1 MKVLKI
7 IGILV
12 IILIVAV
19 FAIIL
24 NLDKIVKT
32 GINTVVPQVTK
43 CEAYVEDVN
52 FNVFGG
58 KFEIKNLVIKNPEGY
73 KTDHAFALGH
83 IFVNVKMGSLM
94 SDVIEID
101 QVLIDAPEITYEV
114 GLGNSNLNTI
124 LENVN
129 SSLPESDDK
138 EKKEE
143 PQKEEKKEGKKVIV
157 NLIKVTNGKIG
168 ISAKIAG
175 GMEAPIV
182 LPDLEIKDLGKKEG
196 GISMVQAAAITLK
209 TTLLSIFDVL
219 KNSGKLLLDGAKA
232 IGEGITEGIKSIG
245 EGAKDSIKSL
255 GDGAK
260 DSIKSLGDSAKSLG
274 DSAKDIKDN
283 VKDNVKNAAEG
294 LKNLIPGKK

>member
-1 MKVLKI
+1 MKALKI

-12 IILIVAV
+12 VVLIIAL

-24 NLDKIVKT
+24 NLGKIVKT

-43 CEAYVEDVN
+43 CEAHVDDVN

-129 SSLPESDDK
+129 SSLPYSD
-138 EKKEE
+138 EAKKED
-143 PQKEEKKEGKKVIV
+143 KEEKKEGGKKVVV
-157 NLIKVTNGKIG
+157 NLVKVTNGKIG
-168 ISAKIAG
+168 VSAKIAG

-182 LPDLEIKDLGKKEG
+182 LPDIEIKDLGKKEG

-219 KNSGKLLLDGAKA
+219 KSSGKLLLDGAKA
-232 IGEGITEGIKSIG
+232 IGEGIVDGV
-245 EGAKDSIKSL
+245 KSL

-260 DSIKSLGDSAKSLG
+260 DSIKSLGDSAKDGVKSLEDGAKSLG
-274 DSAKDIKDN
+274 DSAKELKDN

>member
-1 MKVLKI
+1 MKALKI
-7 IGILV
+7 IGI
-12 IILIVAV
+12 IIVVLIIAV

-24 NLDKIVKT
+24 NLGKIVKT

-43 CEAYVEDVN
+43 CEAHVDDVN

-124 LENVN
+124 LDNVN
-129 SSLPESDDK
+129 SSLPSSDE

-143 PQKEEKKEGKKVIV
+143 KEEKKEGGKKVVV
-157 NLIKVTNGKIG
+157 NLVKVTNGKIG
-168 ISAKIAG
+168 VSAKIAG

-182 LPDLEIKDLGKKEG
+182 LPDIEIKDLGKKEG
-196 GISMVQAAAITLK
+196 GISMVQAAAVTLK

-219 KNSGKLLLDGAKA
+219 KSSGKLLLDGAKA
-232 IGEGITEGIKSIG
+232 IGEGIVDGV
-245 EGAKDSIKSL
+245 KSL

>member
-1 MKVLKI
+1 MKALKI
-7 IGILV
+7 IGI
-12 IILIVAV
+12 IIVVLIIAV

-24 NLDKIVKT
+24 NLGKIVKT

-43 CEAYVEDVN
+43 CEAHVDDVN

-83 IFVNVKMGSLM
+83 IFVNVNMGSLM

-129 SSLPESDDK
+129 SSLPSSDE

-143 PQKEEKKEGKKVIV
+143 KEEKKEGGKKVVV
-157 NLIKVTNGKIG
+157 NLVKVTNGKIG
-168 ISAKIAG
+168 VSAKIAG

-182 LPDLEIKDLGKKEG
+182 LPDIEIKDLGKKEG

-219 KNSGKLLLDGAKA
+219 KSSGKLLLDGAKA
-232 IGEGITEGIKSIG
+232 IGEGIVDGV
-245 EGAKDSIKSL
+245 KSL

-260 DSIKSLGDSAKSLG
+260 DSIKSLGDSAKEGVKSLEDGAKSLG
-274 DSAKDIKDN
+274 DSAKELKDN

>member
-1 MKVLKI
+1 MKALKI
-7 IGILV
+7 IGIIV
-12 IILIVAV
+12 VILIIAL

-24 NLDKIVKT
+24 NLGKIVKT

-43 CEAYVEDVN
+43 CEAHVDDVN

-129 SSLPESDDK
+129 SSLPSSDE

-143 PQKEEKKEGKKVIV
+143 KEEKKEGGKKVVV
-157 NLIKVTNGKIG
+157 NLVKVTNGKIG
-168 ISAKIAG
+168 VSAKIAG

-182 LPDLEIKDLGKKEG
+182 LPDIEIKDLGKKEG

-219 KNSGKLLLDGAKA
+219 KSSGKLLLDGAKA
-232 IGEGITEGIKSIG
+232 IGEGIVDGV
-245 EGAKDSIKSL
+245 KSL

-260 DSIKSLGDSAKSLG
+260 DSIKSLGDSAKEGVKSLEDGAKSLG

>member
-1 MKVLKI
+1 MKALKI
-7 IGILV
+7 IGIIV
-12 IILIVAV
+12 VILIIAV

-24 NLDKIVKT
+24 NLGKIVKT

-43 CEAYVEDVN
+43 CEAHVDDVN

-73 KTDHAFALGH
+73 KTDQAFSLGH
-83 IFVNVKMGSLM
+83 IFVNVKMGSLL

-129 SSLPESDDK
+129 SALPSSDE

-143 PQKEEKKEGKKVIV
+143 KEEKKEGGKKVVI
-157 NLIKVTNGKIG
+157 NLVKVTNGRIG
-168 ISAKIAG
+168 VSAKIAG
-175 GMEAPIV
+175 GVEAPIV
-182 LPDLEIKDLGKKEG
+182 LPDIEIKDLGKKEG

-219 KNSGKLLLDGAKA
+219 KSSGKLLLDGAKA
-232 IGEGITEGIKSIG
+232 IGEGITEGIKSLG
-245 EGAKDSIKSL
+245 DSAKDGVKSLGDSAKDGVKSL
-255 GDGAK
+255 GDG
-260 DSIKSLGDSAKSLG
+260 AKSLG

-283 VKDNVKNAAEG
+283 VKDIGKNAAEG

>member
-1 MKVLKI
+1 M
-7 IGILV
+7 
-12 IILIVAV
+12 

-24 NLDKIVKT
+24 NLGKIVKT

-43 CEAYVEDVN
+43 CEAHVEDVN

-83 IFVNVKMGSLM
+83 IFVNVNMGSLM

-129 SSLPESDDK
+129 SSLPSSDE

-143 PQKEEKKEGKKVIV
+143 KEEKKEGGKKVVV
-157 NLIKVTNGKIG
+157 NLVKVTNGKIG
-168 ISAKIAG
+168 VSAKIAG

-182 LPDLEIKDLGKKEG
+182 LPDIEIKDLGKKEG

-219 KNSGKLLLDGAKA
+219 KSSGKLLLDGAKA
-232 IGEGITEGIKSIG
+232 IGEGIVDGV
-245 EGAKDSIKSL
+245 KSL

-260 DSIKSLGDSAKSLG
+260 DSIKSLGDSAKEGVKSLEDGAKSLG
-274 DSAKDIKDN
+274 DSAKELKDN

>member
-1 MKVLKI
+1 MKALKI
-7 IGILV
+7 IGIIV
-12 IILIVAV
+12 VILIIAV

-24 NLDKIVKT
+24 NLGKIVKT

-43 CEAYVEDVN
+43 CEAHVDDVN

-73 KTDHAFALGH
+73 KTDQAFSLGH

-129 SSLPESDDK
+129 SALPSSDGE

-143 PQKEEKKEGKKVIV
+143 KEEKKEGGKKVVI
-157 NLIKVTNGKIG
+157 NLVKVTNGRIG
-168 ISAKIAG
+168 VSAKIAG

-182 LPDLEIKDLGKKEG
+182 LPDIEIKDLGKKEG

-219 KNSGKLLLDGAKA
+219 KSSGKLLLDGAKA
-232 IGEGITEGIKSIG
+232 IGEGITEGIKSLG
-245 EGAKDSIKSL
+245 DGAKEGVKSL
-255 GDGAK
+255 GDG
-260 DSIKSLGDSAKSLG
+260 AKSLG

-283 VKDNVKNAAEG
+283 VKDIGKNAAEG

>member
-1 MKVLKI
+1 MKALKI
-7 IGILV
+7 IGIIV
-12 IILIVAV
+12 VILIIAV

-24 NLDKIVKT
+24 NLGKIVKT

-43 CEAYVEDVN
+43 CEAHVDDVN

-73 KTDHAFALGH
+73 KTDQAFSLGH
-83 IFVNVKMGSLM
+83 IFVNVKMGSLL

-129 SSLPESDDK
+129 SALPSSDE

-143 PQKEEKKEGKKVIV
+143 KEEKKEGGKKVVI
-157 NLIKVTNGKIG
+157 NLVKVTNGKIG
-168 ISAKIAG
+168 VSAKIAG

-182 LPDLEIKDLGKKEG
+182 LPDIEIKDLGKKEG

-219 KNSGKLLLDGAKA
+219 KSSGKLLLDGAKA
-232 IGEGITEGIKSIG
+232 IGEGITEGIKSLG
-245 EGAKDSIKSL
+245 DGAKEGVKSL
-255 GDGAK
+255 GDG
-260 DSIKSLGDSAKSLG
+260 
-274 DSAKDIKDN
+274 AKDIKDN
-283 VKDNVKNAAEG
+283 VKDIGKSAAEG

>member
-1 MKVLKI
+1 MKALKI
-7 IGILV
+7 IGI
-12 IILIVAV
+12 IIVVLIIAL

-24 NLDKIVKT
+24 NLGKIVKT

-43 CEAYVEDVN
+43 CEAHVDDVN

-83 IFVNVKMGSLM
+83 IFVNVNMGSLM

-129 SSLPESDDK
+129 SSLPASDE

-143 PQKEEKKEGKKVIV
+143 KEEKKEGGKKVVI
-157 NLIKVTNGKIG
+157 NLVKVTNGKIG
-168 ISAKIAG
+168 VSAKIAG

-182 LPDLEIKDLGKKEG
+182 LPDIEIKDLGKKEG

-219 KNSGKLLLDGAKA
+219 KSSGKLLLDGAKA
-232 IGEGITEGIKSIG
+232 IGEGIVDGV
-245 EGAKDSIKSL
+245 KSL

-260 DSIKSLGDSAKSLG
+260 DSNKSLGDSAKEGVKSLEDGAKSLG
-274 DSAKDIKDN
+274 DSAKELKDN

>member
-1 MKVLKI
+1 MKALKI
-7 IGILV
+7 IGILIV
-12 IILIVAV
+12 VLIIAL

-24 NLDKIVKT
+24 NLGKIVKT

-43 CEAYVEDVN
+43 CEAHVDDVN

-83 IFVNVKMGSLM
+83 IFVNVNMGSLM

-129 SSLPESDDK
+129 SSLPSSDE

-143 PQKEEKKEGKKVIV
+143 KEEKKEGGKKVVV
-157 NLIKVTNGKIG
+157 NLVKVTNGKIG
-168 ISAKIAG
+168 VSAKIAG

-182 LPDLEIKDLGKKEG
+182 LPDIEIKDLGKKEG
-196 GISMVQAAAITLK
+196 GISMVQAAAVTLK

-219 KNSGKLLLDGAKA
+219 KSSGKLLLDGAKA
-232 IGEGITEGIKSIG
+232 IGEGIVDGV
-245 EGAKDSIKSL
+245 KSL

-260 DSIKSLGDSAKSLG
+260 DSIKSLGDSAKEGVKSLEDGAKSLG
-274 DSAKDIKDN
+274 DSAKELKDN

>member
-1 MKVLKI
+1 MKALKI
-7 IGILV
+7 IGI
-12 IILIVAV
+12 IIVVLIIAV

-24 NLDKIVKT
+24 NLGKIVKT

-43 CEAYVEDVN
+43 CEAHVDDVN

-83 IFVNVKMGSLM
+83 IFVNVNMGSLM

-129 SSLPESDDK
+129 SSLPSSDE

-143 PQKEEKKEGKKVIV
+143 KEEKKEGGKKVVV
-157 NLIKVTNGKIG
+157 NLVKVTNGKIG
-168 ISAKIAG
+168 VSAKIAG

-182 LPDLEIKDLGKKEG
+182 LPDIEIKDLGKKEG

-219 KNSGKLLLDGAKA
+219 KSSGKLLLDGAKA
-232 IGEGITEGIKSIG
+232 IGEGIVDGV
-245 EGAKDSIKSL
+245 KSL

-260 DSIKSLGDSAKSLG
+260 DSIKSLGDSAKEGVKSLEDGAKSLG

>member
-1 MKVLKI
+1 MKALKI
-7 IGILV
+7 IGILIV
-12 IILIVAV
+12 VLIIAL

-24 NLDKIVKT
+24 NLGKIVKT

-43 CEAYVEDVN
+43 CEAHVDDVN

-83 IFVNVKMGSLM
+83 IFVNVNMGSLM

-129 SSLPESDDK
+129 SSLPSSDE

-143 PQKEEKKEGKKVIV
+143 KEEKKEGGKKVVI
-157 NLIKVTNGKIG
+157 NLVKVTNGKIG
-168 ISAKIAG
+168 VSAKIAG

-182 LPDLEIKDLGKKEG
+182 LPDIEIKDLGKKEG

-219 KNSGKLLLDGAKA
+219 KSSGKLLLDGAKA
-232 IGEGITEGIKSIG
+232 IGEGIVDGV
-245 EGAKDSIKSL
+245 KSL

-260 DSIKSLGDSAKSLG
+260 DSIKSLGDSAKEGVKSLEDGAKSLG
-274 DSAKDIKDN
+274 DSAKELKDN

>member
-1 MKVLKI
+1 MKALKI
-7 IGILV
+7 IGILIV
-12 IILIVAV
+12 VLIIAL

-24 NLDKIVKT
+24 NLGKIVKT

-43 CEAYVEDVN
+43 CEAHVDDVN

-73 KTDHAFALGH
+73 KTDQAFSLGH

-129 SSLPESDDK
+129 SSLPSSDE

-143 PQKEEKKEGKKVIV
+143 KEEKKEGGKKVVV
-157 NLIKVTNGKIG
+157 NLVKVTNGKIG
-168 ISAKIAG
+168 VSAKIAG

-182 LPDLEIKDLGKKEG
+182 LPDIEIKDLGKKEG

-219 KNSGKLLLDGAKA
+219 KSSGKLLLDGAKA
-232 IGEGITEGIKSIG
+232 IGEGIVDGV
-245 EGAKDSIKSL
+245 KSL

-260 DSIKSLGDSAKSLG
+260 DSIKSLGDSAKEGVKSLEDGAKSLG
-274 DSAKDIKDN
+274 DSAKELKDN

>member
-1 MKVLKI
+1 MKALKI
-7 IGILV
+7 IGIIV
-12 IILIVAV
+12 VILIIAV

-24 NLDKIVKT
+24 NLGKIVKT

-43 CEAYVEDVN
+43 CEAHVDDVN

-73 KTDHAFALGH
+73 KTDQAFSLGH
-83 IFVNVKMGSLM
+83 IFVNVKMGSLL

-129 SSLPESDDK
+129 SALPSSEGE

-143 PQKEEKKEGKKVIV
+143 KEEKKEGGKKVVI
-157 NLIKVTNGKIG
+157 NLVKVTNGRIG
-168 ISAKIAG
+168 VSAKIAG

-182 LPDLEIKDLGKKEG
+182 LPDIEIKDLGKKEG

-219 KNSGKLLLDGAKA
+219 KSSGKLLLDGAKA
-232 IGEGITEGIKSIG
+232 IGEGITEGIKS
-245 EGAKDSIKSL
+245 L

-260 DSIKSLGDSAKSLG
+260 DL
-274 DSAKDIKDN
+274 KDN
-283 VKDNVKNAAEG
+283 VKDIGKNAAEG

>member
-1 MKVLKI
+1 MKALKI

-12 IILIVAV
+12 VVLIIAL

-24 NLDKIVKT
+24 NLGKIVKT

-43 CEAYVEDVN
+43 CEAHVDDVN

-129 SSLPESDDK
+129 SSLPSSDE

-143 PQKEEKKEGKKVIV
+143 KEEKKEGGKKVVV
-157 NLIKVTNGKIG
+157 NLVKVTNGKIG
-168 ISAKIAG
+168 VSAKIAG

-182 LPDLEIKDLGKKEG
+182 LPDIEIKDLGKKEG

-219 KNSGKLLLDGAKA
+219 KSSGKLLLDGAKA
-232 IGEGITEGIKSIG
+232 IGEGIVDGV
-245 EGAKDSIKSL
+245 KSL

-260 DSIKSLGDSAKSLG
+260 DSIKSLGDSAKDGVKSLEDGAKSLG
-274 DSAKDIKDN
+274 DSAKELKDN

>member
-1 MKVLKI
+1 MKALKI
-7 IGILV
+7 IGILIV
-12 IILIVAV
+12 VLIIALFVV
-19 FAIIL
+19 IL
-24 NLDKIVKT
+24 NLGKIVKT

-43 CEAYVEDVN
+43 CEAHVEDVN

-83 IFVNVKMGSLM
+83 IFVNVNMGSLM

-129 SSLPESDDK
+129 SSLPSSDE

-143 PQKEEKKEGKKVIV
+143 KEEKKEGGKKVVV
-157 NLIKVTNGKIG
+157 NLVKVTNGKIG
-168 ISAKIAG
+168 VSAKIAG

-182 LPDLEIKDLGKKEG
+182 LPDIEIKDLGKKEG

-219 KNSGKLLLDGAKA
+219 KSSGKLLLDGAKA
-232 IGEGITEGIKSIG
+232 IGEGIVDGV
-245 EGAKDSIKSL
+245 KSL

-260 DSIKSLGDSAKSLG
+260 DSIKSLGDSAKEGVKSLG
-274 DSAKDIKDN
+274 DSAKSLGDSAKELKDN

>member
-1 MKVLKI
+1 MKALKI

-12 IILIVAV
+12 VVLIIAL

-24 NLDKIVKT
+24 NLGKIVKT

-43 CEAYVEDVN
+43 CEAHVDDVN

-83 IFVNVKMGSLM
+83 IFVNVNMGSLM

-129 SSLPESDDK
+129 SSLPSSDE

-143 PQKEEKKEGKKVIV
+143 KEEKKEGGKKVVV
-157 NLIKVTNGKIG
+157 NLVKVTNGKIG
-168 ISAKIAG
+168 VSAKIAG

-182 LPDLEIKDLGKKEG
+182 LPDIEIKDLGKKEG
-196 GISMVQAAAITLK
+196 GISMVQAAAVTLK

-219 KNSGKLLLDGAKA
+219 KSSGKLLLDGAKA
-232 IGEGITEGIKSIG
+232 IGEGIVDGV
-245 EGAKDSIKSL
+245 KSL

-260 DSIKSLGDSAKSLG
+260 DSIKSLGDSAKEGVKSLEDGAKSLG
-274 DSAKDIKDN
+274 DSAKELKDN

>member
-7 IGILV
+7 TGLHV

-24 NLDKIVKT
+24 NLGKIVKT

-43 CEAYVEDVN
+43 CEAHVDDVN

-101 QVLIDAPEITYEV
+101 QVIIDAPEITYEV

-219 KNSGKLLLDGAKA
+219 KNSSKLLLDGAKA

>member
-1 MKVLKI
+1 MKALKI
-7 IGILV
+7 IGIIV
-12 IILIVAV
+12 VILIIAV

-24 NLDKIVKT
+24 NLGKIVKT

-43 CEAYVEDVN
+43 CEAHVDDVN

-73 KTDHAFALGH
+73 KTDQAFSLGH
-83 IFVNVKMGSLM
+83 IFVNVKMGSLL

-129 SSLPESDDK
+129 SALPSSDGE

-143 PQKEEKKEGKKVIV
+143 KEEKKEGGKKVVI
-157 NLIKVTNGKIG
+157 NLVKVTNGRIG
-168 ISAKIAG
+168 VSAKIAG

-182 LPDLEIKDLGKKEG
+182 LPDIEIKDLGKKEG

-219 KNSGKLLLDGAKA
+219 KSSGKLLLDGAKA
-232 IGEGITEGIKSIG
+232 IGEGIVDGV
-245 EGAKDSIKSL
+245 KSL

-260 DSIKSLGDSAKSLG
+260 DSIKSLGDGAKSLG

-283 VKDNVKNAAEG
+283 VKDIGKSAAEG
-294 LKNLIPGKK
+294 IKNLIPGKK

>member
-1 MKVLKI
+1 MKALKI
-7 IGILV
+7 IGIIV
-12 IILIVAV
+12 VILIIAV

-24 NLDKIVKT
+24 NLGKIVKT

-43 CEAYVEDVN
+43 CEAHVDDVN

-73 KTDHAFALGH
+73 KTDQAFSLGH
-83 IFVNVKMGSLM
+83 IFVNVKMGSLL

-129 SSLPESDDK
+129 SALPSSDE
-138 EKKEE
+138 EK
-143 PQKEEKKEGKKVIV
+143 KEEKKEEKEGGKKVVV
-157 NLIKVTNGKIG
+157 NLVKVTNGKIG
-168 ISAKIAG
+168 VSAKIAG
-175 GMEAPIV
+175 GLEAPIV
-182 LPDLEIKDLGKKEG
+182 LPDIEIKDLGKKEG

-219 KNSGKLLLDGAKA
+219 KSSGKLLLDGAKA
-232 IGEGITEGIKSIG
+232 IGEGIVDGVKSLG
-245 EGAKDSIKSL
+245 DGAKEGVKSL

-260 DSIKSLGDSAKSLG
+260 DSIKSLGDGAKSLG

-283 VKDNVKNAAEG
+283 VKDIGKNAAEG

>member
-1 MKVLKI
+1 MKALKI
-7 IGILV
+7 IGI
-12 IILIVAV
+12 IIVVLIIAV

-24 NLDKIVKT
+24 NLGKIVKT

-43 CEAYVEDVN
+43 CEAHVDDVN

-83 IFVNVKMGSLM
+83 IFVNVKMASLM

-129 SSLPESDDK
+129 SSLPSSEGE

-143 PQKEEKKEGKKVIV
+143 KEEKKEGGKKVVV
-157 NLIKVTNGKIG
+157 NLVKVTNGKIG
-168 ISAKIAG
+168 VSAKIAG

-182 LPDLEIKDLGKKEG
+182 LPDIEIKDLGKKEG

-219 KNSGKLLLDGAKA
+219 KSSGKLLLDGAKA
-232 IGEGITEGIKSIG
+232 IGEGIVDGVKSLG
-245 EGAKDSIKSL
+245 DGAKDSIKSL

-260 DSIKSLGDSAKSLG
+260 DSIKSLGDGAKSLG

>member
-1 MKVLKI
+1 MKALKI
-7 IGILV
+7 IGILIV
-12 IILIVAV
+12 VLIIAL

-24 NLDKIVKT
+24 NLGKIVKT

-43 CEAYVEDVN
+43 CEAHVDDVN

-83 IFVNVKMGSLM
+83 IFVNVNMGSLM

-129 SSLPESDDK
+129 SSLPSSDE

-143 PQKEEKKEGKKVIV
+143 KEEKKEGGKKVVV
-157 NLIKVTNGKIG
+157 NLVKVTNGKIG
-168 ISAKIAG
+168 VSAKIAG

-182 LPDLEIKDLGKKEG
+182 LPDIEIKDLGKKEG

-219 KNSGKLLLDGAKA
+219 KSSGKLLLDGAKA
-232 IGEGITEGIKSIG
+232 IGEGIVDGV
-245 EGAKDSIKSL
+245 KSL

-260 DSIKSLGDSAKSLG
+260 DSIKSLGDSAKEGVKSLEDGAKSLG
-274 DSAKDIKDN
+274 DSAKELKDN

>member
-1 MKVLKI
+1 MKALKI
-7 IGILV
+7 IGIIV
-12 IILIVAV
+12 VILIIAV

-24 NLDKIVKT
+24 NLGKIVKT

-43 CEAYVEDVN
+43 CEAHVDDVN

-73 KTDHAFALGH
+73 KTDQAFSLGH

-129 SSLPESDDK
+129 SALPSSDGE

-143 PQKEEKKEGKKVIV
+143 KEEKKEGGKKVV
-157 NLIKVTNGKIG
+157 TNLVKVTNGKIG
-168 ISAKIAG
+168 VSAKIAG

-182 LPDLEIKDLGKKEG
+182 LPDIEIKDLGKKEG

-219 KNSGKLLLDGAKA
+219 KSSGKLLLDGAKA
-232 IGEGITEGIKSIG
+232 IGEGIVDGV
-245 EGAKDSIKSL
+245 KSL

-260 DSIKSLGDSAKSLG
+260 DSIKSLGDSAKEGVKSLEDGAKSLG
-274 DSAKDIKDN
+274 DSAKELKDN

>member
-1 MKVLKI
+1 MKALKI
-7 IGILV
+7 IGVLI
-12 IILIVAV
+12 IILIIAV

-24 NLDKIVKT
+24 NLGKIVKT
-32 GINTVVPQVTK
+32 GINKVVPQVTK
-43 CEAYVEDVN
+43 CEAHVDDVN

-73 KTDHAFALGH
+73 KTDQAFSLGH
-83 IFVNVKMGSLM
+83 IFVNVKMASLM

-129 SSLPESDDK
+129 SSLPSSEGE

-143 PQKEEKKEGKKVIV
+143 KEEKKEGGKKVVV
-157 NLIKVTNGKIG
+157 NLVKVTNGKIG
-168 ISAKIAG
+168 VSAKIAG
-175 GMEAPIV
+175 GMEAPIA
-182 LPDLEIKDLGKKEG
+182 LPDIEIKDLGKKEG
-196 GISMVQAAAITLK
+196 GISMVQAAAVTLK

-219 KNSGKLLLDGAKA
+219 KSSGKLLLDGAKA
-232 IGEGITEGIKSIG
+232 IGEGITEGVKSLGDSAI
-245 EGAKDSIKSL
+245 EGVKSL
-255 GDGAK
+255 GDG
-260 DSIKSLGDSAKSLG
+260 AKSLG

-283 VKDNVKNAAEG
+283 VKDIGKSAAEG

>member
-1 MKVLKI
+1 MKALKI
-7 IGILV
+7 IGILIV
-12 IILIVAV
+12 VLIIAL

-24 NLDKIVKT
+24 NLGKIVKT

-43 CEAYVEDVN
+43 CEAHVDDVN

-83 IFVNVKMGSLM
+83 IFVNVNMGSLM

-129 SSLPESDDK
+129 SSLPSSDE

-143 PQKEEKKEGKKVIV
+143 KEEKKEGGKKVVV
-157 NLIKVTNGKIG
+157 NLVKVTNGKIG
-168 ISAKIAG
+168 VSAKIAG

-182 LPDLEIKDLGKKEG
+182 LPDIEIKDLGKKEG
-196 GISMVQAAAITLK
+196 GISMVQAAAVTLK

-219 KNSGKLLLDGAKA
+219 KSSGKLLLDGAKA
-232 IGEGITEGIKSIG
+232 IGEGIVDGV
-245 EGAKDSIKSL
+245 KSL

-260 DSIKSLGDSAKSLG
+260 DSIKSLGDSAKDGVKSLEDGAKSLG
-274 DSAKDIKDN
+274 DSAKELKDN

>member
-1 MKVLKI
+1 MKALKI
-7 IGILV
+7 IGI
-12 IILIVAV
+12 IIVVLIIAV

-24 NLDKIVKT
+24 NLGKIVKT

-43 CEAYVEDVN
+43 CEAHVDDVN

-83 IFVNVKMGSLM
+83 IFVNVNMGSLM

-129 SSLPESDDK
+129 SSLPSSDE

-143 PQKEEKKEGKKVIV
+143 KEEKKEGGKKVVV
-157 NLIKVTNGKIG
+157 NLVKVTNGKIG
-168 ISAKIAG
+168 VSAKIAG

-182 LPDLEIKDLGKKEG
+182 LPDIEIKDLGKKEG

-219 KNSGKLLLDGAKA
+219 KSSGKLLLDGAKA
-232 IGEGITEGIKSIG
+232 IGEGIVDGV
-245 EGAKDSIKSL
+245 KSL

-260 DSIKSLGDSAKSLG
+260 DSIKSLGDSAKDGVKSLEDGAKSLG

>member
-1 MKVLKI
+1 MKALKI
-7 IGILV
+7 IGIIVVVL
-12 IILIVAV
+12 IIAL

-24 NLDKIVKT
+24 NLGKIVKT

-43 CEAYVEDVN
+43 CEAHVDDVN

-83 IFVNVKMGSLM
+83 IFVNVNMGSLM

-129 SSLPESDDK
+129 SSLPSSDE

-143 PQKEEKKEGKKVIV
+143 KEEKKEGGKKVVV
-157 NLIKVTNGKIG
+157 NLVKVTNGKIG
-168 ISAKIAG
+168 VSAKIAG

-182 LPDLEIKDLGKKEG
+182 LPDIEIKDLGKKEG

-219 KNSGKLLLDGAKA
+219 KSSGKLLLDGAKA
-232 IGEGITEGIKSIG
+232 IGEGIVDGV
-245 EGAKDSIKSL
+245 KSL

-260 DSIKSLGDSAKSLG
+260 DSIKSLGDSAKDGVKSLEDGAKSLG
-274 DSAKDIKDN
+274 DSAKELKDN

>member
-1 MKVLKI
+1 MKALKI
-7 IGILV
+7 IGIL
-12 IILIVAV
+12 IIVLIIAL

-24 NLDKIVKT
+24 NLGKIVKT

-43 CEAYVEDVN
+43 CEAHVDDVN

-129 SSLPESDDK
+129 SSLPSSDE

-143 PQKEEKKEGKKVIV
+143 KEEKKEGGKKVVV
-157 NLIKVTNGKIG
+157 NLVKVTNGKIG
-168 ISAKIAG
+168 VSAKIAG

-182 LPDLEIKDLGKKEG
+182 LPDIEIKDLGKKEG

-219 KNSGKLLLDGAKA
+219 KSSGKLLLDGAKA
-232 IGEGITEGIKSIG
+232 IGEGIVDGV
-245 EGAKDSIKSL
+245 KSL

-260 DSIKSLGDSAKSLG
+260 DSIKSLGDSAKEGVKSLEDGAKSLG
-274 DSAKDIKDN
+274 DSAKELKDN
-283 VKDNVKNAAEG
+283 VKDTVKNAAEG

>member
-1 MKVLKI
+1 MKALKI
-7 IGILV
+7 IGIIV
-12 IILIVAV
+12 VILIIAV

-24 NLDKIVKT
+24 NLGKIVKT

-43 CEAYVEDVN
+43 CEAHVDDVN

-73 KTDHAFALGH
+73 KTDQAFSLGH
-83 IFVNVKMGSLM
+83 IFVNVKMGSLL

-129 SSLPESDDK
+129 SALPSSDE

-143 PQKEEKKEGKKVIV
+143 KEEKKEGGKKVVI
-157 NLIKVTNGKIG
+157 NLVKVTNGRIG
-168 ISAKIAG
+168 VSAKIAG

-182 LPDLEIKDLGKKEG
+182 LPDIEIKDLGKKEG
-196 GISMVQAAAITLK
+196 GISMVQAAAVTLK

-219 KNSGKLLLDGAKA
+219 KSSGKLLLDGAKA
-232 IGEGITEGIKSIG
+232 IGEGITEGIKSLG
-245 EGAKDSIKSL
+245 DSAKDGVKSL

-260 DSIKSLGDSAKSLG
+260 DL
-274 DSAKDIKDN
+274 KDN
-283 VKDNVKNAAEG
+283 VKDIGKNAAEG

>member
-1 MKVLKI
+1 MKALKI
-7 IGILV
+7 IGILIV
-12 IILIVAV
+12 VLIIAL

-24 NLDKIVKT
+24 NLGKIVKT

-43 CEAYVEDVN
+43 CEAHVDDVN

-83 IFVNVKMGSLM
+83 IFVNVNMGSLM

-129 SSLPESDDK
+129 SSLPSSDE

-143 PQKEEKKEGKKVIV
+143 KEEKKEGGKKVVV
-157 NLIKVTNGKIG
+157 NLVKVTNGKIG
-168 ISAKIAG
+168 VSAKIAG

-182 LPDLEIKDLGKKEG
+182 LPDIEIKDLGKKEG

-209 TTLLSIFDVL
+209 TTLLSILDVL
-219 KNSGKLLLDGAKA
+219 KSSGKLLLDGAKA
-232 IGEGITEGIKSIG
+232 IGEGIVDGV
-245 EGAKDSIKSL
+245 KSL

-260 DSIKSLGDSAKSLG
+260 DSIKSLGDSAKDGVKSLEDGAKSLG

>member
-1 MKVLKI
+1 MKALKI
-7 IGILV
+7 IGIL
-12 IILIVAV
+12 IIVLIIAL

-24 NLDKIVKT
+24 NLGKIVKT

-43 CEAYVEDVN
+43 CEAHVDDVN

-83 IFVNVKMGSLM
+83 IFVNVNMGSLM

-129 SSLPESDDK
+129 SSLPSSDE

-143 PQKEEKKEGKKVIV
+143 KEEKKEGGKKVVV
-157 NLIKVTNGKIG
+157 NLVKVTNGKIG
-168 ISAKIAG
+168 VSAKIAG

-182 LPDLEIKDLGKKEG
+182 LPDIEIKDLGKKEG

-219 KNSGKLLLDGAKA
+219 KSSGKLLLDGAKA
-232 IGEGITEGIKSIG
+232 IGEGIVDGV
-245 EGAKDSIKSL
+245 KSL

-260 DSIKSLGDSAKSLG
+260 DSIKSLGDSAKEGVKSLEDGAKSLG

>member
-1 MKVLKI
+1 MKALKI
-7 IGILV
+7 IGIIV
-12 IILIVAV
+12 VILIIAV

-24 NLDKIVKT
+24 NLGKIVKT

-43 CEAYVEDVN
+43 CEAHVDDVN

-73 KTDHAFALGH
+73 KTDQAFSLGH
-83 IFVNVKMGSLM
+83 IFVNVKMGSLL

-129 SSLPESDDK
+129 SSLPSSEGE

-143 PQKEEKKEGKKVIV
+143 KEEKKEGGKKVVV
-157 NLIKVTNGKIG
+157 NLVKVTNGKIG
-168 ISAKIAG
+168 VSAKIAG

-182 LPDLEIKDLGKKEG
+182 LPDIEIKDLGKKEG

-219 KNSGKLLLDGAKA
+219 KSSGKLLLDGAKA
-232 IGEGITEGIKSIG
+232 IGEGITEGIKSLG
-245 EGAKDSIKSL
+245 DSAKDGVKSLGASAKDGVKSL
-255 GDGAK
+255 GDG
-260 DSIKSLGDSAKSLG
+260 AKSLG

-283 VKDNVKNAAEG
+283 VKDIGKNAAEG

>member
-1 MKVLKI
+1 MKALKI
-7 IGILV
+7 IGILIV
-12 IILIVAV
+12 VLIIAL

-24 NLDKIVKT
+24 NLGKIVKT

-43 CEAYVEDVN
+43 CEAHVDDVN

-83 IFVNVKMGSLM
+83 IFVNVNMGSLM

-129 SSLPESDDK
+129 SSLPSSDE

-143 PQKEEKKEGKKVIV
+143 KEEKKEGGKKVVV
-157 NLIKVTNGKIG
+157 NLVKVTNGKIG
-168 ISAKIAG
+168 VSAKIAG

-182 LPDLEIKDLGKKEG
+182 LPDIEIKDLGKKEG

-219 KNSGKLLLDGAKA
+219 KSSGKLLLDGAKA
-232 IGEGITEGIKSIG
+232 IGEGIVDGV
-245 EGAKDSIKSL
+245 KSL

-260 DSIKSLGDSAKSLG
+260 DSIKSLGDSAKEGVKSLEDGAKSLG

>member
-1 MKVLKI
+1 MKALKI
-7 IGILV
+7 IGV
-12 IILIVAV
+12 IIVILIIAV

-24 NLDKIVKT
+24 NLGKIVKT

-43 CEAYVEDVN
+43 CEAHVDDVN

-58 KFEIKNLVIKNPEGY
+58 KFEIKNLIIKNPEGY
-73 KTDHAFALGH
+73 KTDQAFSLGH
-83 IFVNVKMGSLM
+83 IFVNVKMGSLL

-129 SSLPESDDK
+129 SALPSSEGEE
-138 EKKEE
+138 EK
-143 PQKEEKKEGKKVIV
+143 KEEKKEEKEGGKKVVI
-157 NLIKVTNGKIG
+157 NLVKVTNGKIG
-168 ISAKIAG
+168 VSAKIAG
-175 GMEAPIV
+175 GMEAPIA
-182 LPDLEIKDLGKKEG
+182 LPDIEIKDLGKKEG
-196 GISMVQAAAITLK
+196 GISMVQAAAVTLK

-219 KNSGKLLLDGAKA
+219 KSSGKLLLDGAKA
-232 IGEGITEGIKSIG
+232 IGEGIVDGVKSLG
-245 EGAKDSIKSL
+245 EGAKESVKSL
-255 GDGAK
+255 GDG
-260 DSIKSLGDSAKSLG
+260 AKSLG

-283 VKDNVKNAAEG
+283 VKDIGKNAAEG

>member
-1 MKVLKI
+1 MKALKI
-7 IGILV
+7 IGIIV
-12 IILIVAV
+12 VILIIAV

-24 NLDKIVKT
+24 NLGKIVKT

-43 CEAYVEDVN
+43 CEAHVDDVN

-73 KTDHAFALGH
+73 KTDQAFSLGH
-83 IFVNVKMGSLM
+83 IFVNVKMGSLL

-129 SSLPESDDK
+129 SSLPSSEGE

-143 PQKEEKKEGKKVIV
+143 KEEKKEGGKKVVV
-157 NLIKVTNGKIG
+157 NLVKVTNGKIG
-168 ISAKIAG
+168 VSAKIAG

-182 LPDLEIKDLGKKEG
+182 LPDIEIKDLGKKEG

-232 IGEGITEGIKSIG
+232 IGEGITEGIKSLG
-245 EGAKDSIKSL
+245 DSAKDGVKSLGDSAKDGVKSL
-255 GDGAK
+255 GDG
-260 DSIKSLGDSAKSLG
+260 AKSLG

-283 VKDNVKNAAEG
+283 VKDIGKNAAEG

>member
-1 MKVLKI
+1 MKALKI

-12 IILIVAV
+12 VVLIIALFAV
-19 FAIIL
+19 IL
-24 NLDKIVKT
+24 NLGKIVKT

-43 CEAYVEDVN
+43 CEAHVDDVN

-83 IFVNVKMGSLM
+83 IFVNVNMGSLM

-129 SSLPESDDK
+129 SSLPSSDE

-143 PQKEEKKEGKKVIV
+143 KEEKKEGGKKVVI
-157 NLIKVTNGKIG
+157 NLVKVTNGKIG
-168 ISAKIAG
+168 VSAKIAG

-182 LPDLEIKDLGKKEG
+182 LPDIEIKDLGKKEG

-219 KNSGKLLLDGAKA
+219 KSSGKLLLDGAKA
-232 IGEGITEGIKSIG
+232 IGEGIVDGV
-245 EGAKDSIKSL
+245 KSL

-260 DSIKSLGDSAKSLG
+260 DSIKSLGDSAKEGVKSLEDGAKSLG
-274 DSAKDIKDN
+274 DSAKELKDN